1 MCDSRQNSLG
11 DKIKYEILKYASFMY
26 FEMNPLERTRIVF
39 RISLWKAGEK
49 KKKKSRC
56 RIKTF
61 HVRTVYF

>member
-11 DKIKYEILKYASFMY
+11 DKIKYEILKFASFMY

-49 KKKKSRC
+49 KKKK
-56 RIKTF
+56 
-61 HVRTVYF
+61 VDVE